1 MAAAQELRP
10 RRLGLEVKQV
20 EAKLDK
26 AEKYRVI
33 LVDDE
38 PVILRSLKVA
48 VPWEELNL
56 EIVGEARNG
65 EKALQLVRELS
76 PHMIISDIRMPGIDG
91 IALMKKVLAENPK
104 RLFIFISGYGEFE
117 YAREALREGAF
128 DYLLKPIDHD
138 ELIEMIQRAKKN
150 LEKQM
155 ENDKLLHSVQVLS
168 VLARERL
175 FAEFIEGNQGQ
186 SPIQHMRWL
195 ENSELAQEYFMAVIQ
210 LDHYMKLNEQW
221 TPEERRLWL
230 FAIRNI
236 LGEWSMANGALT
248 VFPFHGGEWVLL
260 FPGSL
265 SAKKEELG
273 GDVIRQIKM
282 NTKLSCSIGFS
293 QLAAGMEQLSEAYQS
308 AAKALYRRFY
318 SDREGVFL
326 DSGSGSG
333 LEAVREAK
341 YPKHLE
347 AALLESIRTLDR
359 ERLLGTF
366 DETKRYIEDQA
377 FTKEMAE
384 RMIVELT
391 VVLYR
396 QFEHL
401 NLSMEWPL
409 EGLLQEL
416 HSLGALH
423 EMIGLLKSNFGKWIT
438 DSRENPSKENVQNVI
453 GKTQEYI
460 LGNYHKDLSIDE
472 VAELAGLSISHF
484 CLLFKQVSGYT
495 FLEYLTQC
503 RIEKAKFILKNSHV
517 KVYQVAPMVGYQ
529 DPRYFTQVFKKVTG
543 MTPTEFREAGA

>member
-1 MAAAQELRP
+1 MVVQ
-10 RRLGLEVKQV
+10 
-20 EAKLDK
+20 DK
-26 AEKYRVI
+26 KYRVI

-48 VPWEELNL
+48 VPWEQMNL

-91 IALMKKVLAENPK
+91 ITLMKEVLAEDAK

-138 ELIEMIQRAKKN
+138 ELIEMLERAKKN
-150 LEKQM
+150 LEKQT
-155 ENDKLLHSVQVLS
+155 ENDRLLHSVQALS
-168 VLARERL
+168 VLARERM
-175 FAEFIEGNQGQ
+175 FAEYIEGSPSQ
-186 SPIQHMRWL
+186 SPLQHMRWL
-195 ENSELAQEYFMAVIQ
+195 ENSELSQGYFMAVIQ
-210 LDHYMKLNEQW
+210 LDHYLKLTGEW
-221 TPEERRLWL
+221 TSDERRLWL

-236 LGEWSMANGALT
+236 LAEWSLEHGGLT

-260 FPGSL
+260 FPSSL
-265 SAKKEELG
+265 SDQKEELG
-273 GDVIRQIKM
+273 TDVIRQIKQ

-293 QLAAGMEQLSEAYQS
+293 QTAMGLESLSEAYQS

-318 SDREGVFL
+318 SEHPGVFV
-326 DSGSGSG
+326 DDAEFAGGVVT
-333 LEAVREAK
+333 EPK

-347 AALLESIRTLDR
+347 AVLLDSIRTLHR
-359 ERLLGTF
+359 ERLLTAF
-366 DETKRYIEDQA
+366 DETKQYIEEQA
-377 FTKEMAE
+377 VTKEVAE
-384 RMIVELT
+384 RIIVELT

-396 QFEHL
+396 QYEHM
-401 NLSMEWPL
+401 NLLLEWSL

-416 HSLGALH
+416 HSLATLP
-423 EMIGLLKSNFGKWIT
+423 EMIGLLKDSFGKWIAET
-438 DSRENPSKENVQNVI
+438 RENSTKEDIQTVI
-453 GKTQEYI
+453 TKAQEYI
-460 LGNYHKDLSIDE
+460 SEHYHKDLSIEE
-472 VAELAGLSISHF
+472 VAELADLSISHF
-484 CLLFKQVSGYT
+484 CLLFKQATGYT

-529 DPRYFTQVFKKVTG
+529 DPRYFTQVFKKLTG
-543 MTPTEFREAGA
+543 MTPTEFREVGA

>member
-1 MAAAQELRP
+1 M
-10 RRLGLEVKQV
+10 

>member
-1 MAAAQELRP
+1 
-10 RRLGLEVKQV
+10 
-20 EAKLDK
+20 
-26 AEKYRVI
+26 
-33 LVDDE
+33 
-38 PVILRSLKVA
+38 
-48 VPWEELNL
+48 
-56 EIVGEARNG
+56 
-65 EKALQLVRELS
+65 
-76 PHMIISDIRMPGIDG
+76 
-91 IALMKKVLAENPK
+91 
-104 RLFIFISGYGEFE
+104 
-117 YAREALREGAF
+117 
-128 DYLLKPIDHD
+128 
-138 ELIEMIQRAKKN
+138 
-150 LEKQM
+150 M

-409 EGLLQEL
+409 EGLLQEA
-416 HSLGALH
+416 ALP
-423 EMIGLLKSNFGKWIT
+423 G
-438 DSRENPSKENVQNVI
+438 RP
-453 GKTQEYI
+453 
-460 LGNYHKDLSIDE
+460 
-472 VAELAGLSISHF
+472 A
-484 CLLFKQVSGYT
+484 
-495 FLEYLTQC
+495 
-503 RIEKAKFILKNSHV
+503 
-517 KVYQVAPMVGYQ
+517 
-529 DPRYFTQVFKKVTG
+529 
-543 MTPTEFREAGA
+543 